1 MEGFN
6 QNNGKCANRRLSQ
19 PRGSPHHGVSLLCP
33 VPRLDQMQLQESV
46 YGVRSHF
53 RAGWWSASH

>member
-19 PRGSPHHGVSLLCP
+19 PRGSPQATVAELWLTRFENTRQNYTRQTGC
-33 VPRLDQMQLQESV
+33 
-46 YGVRSHF
+46 
-53 RAGWWSASH
+53 

>member
-19 PRGSPHHGVSLLCP
+19 PRGLPQWS
-33 VPRLDQMQLQESV
+33 VPICAPSQSENHTAQ
-46 YGVRSHF
+46 
-53 RAGWWSASH
+53 

>member
-19 PRGSPHHGVSLLCP
+19 PRGSPQDSVRKVCP
-33 VPRLDQMQLQESV
+33 E
-46 YGVRSHF
+46 Y
-53 RAGWWSASH
+53 AAAA